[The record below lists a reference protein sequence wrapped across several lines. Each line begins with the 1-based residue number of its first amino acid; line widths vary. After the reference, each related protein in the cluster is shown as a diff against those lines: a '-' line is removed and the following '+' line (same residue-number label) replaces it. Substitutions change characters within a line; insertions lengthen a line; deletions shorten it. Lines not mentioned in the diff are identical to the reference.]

1 MKRHYLITLSLFIN
15 IIAFA
20 QIPQLVKNINT
31 NTSPDPNSHSNAQ
44 KGILYNSEL
53 YFPAESNQ
61 GVELWKTNG
70 TTPGTL
76 LTRDLFSYFNGDGS
90 FPRDFTMYGG
100 NVYFFIGDTA
110 ISIGQESKIFKMDAT
125 GYIRYAAGGLFHP
138 QNMVLINNSFFFTG
152 RVNSSSNGVE
162 LLEFDIPSGATIEHD
177 VFPGADSSNPQNLT
191 VKDDSLFFSA
201 IGSVAAGRE
210 LWVYANGNLTQMD
223 INPGA
228 GSSNPSYLT
237 VYNNELYFSAD
248 NGTDGK
254 ELMKADVP
262 GLSATLIKDINSG
275 AASSNPK
282 NITAFNG
289 NLYFS
294 ADDGGNG
301 VELWQSDG
309 TNVNTILFEDINAFG
324 DSNPGDGSGFV
335 AAGSKLYF
343 AADDGNADIELWET
357 DGTLGNTVLS
367 ADINPFG
374 SSNPSSLIALNND
387 LIFVA
392 DDGINGDELWKYDGS
407 NASLIQDIQPAG
419 YPDKPYTI
427 NSFNNKIYFVA
438 DNGIIGK
445 ELWSTDGNTASL
457 VKDINIGTSG
467 NSNPYLMD
475 TMGGFAYLGA
485 NETNNGYLSLIKTN
499 GNAAGTTTVKP
510 GDDAAT
516 GFQAFAYNKGK
527 ALGNNFIFT
536 AFDNTNGGELWK
548 TDGTN
553 SGTVLIKDIKV
564 GNNWSNPQLFTKVG
578 AVVFF
583 TAETDAEGRELWKTD
598 GTAGGTVLI
607 KDINPGINS
616 PDIDNMVAMNGKL
629 YFIANDGTNGSEL
642 WVSDGTAV
650 GTTMV
655 KDINPGAADALVRG
669 IQNLKAINNVLYF
682 GADDGV
688 NGTELWKSDGTNAGT
703 VLIKDIYPGSNS
715 SNPQWFAEL
724 SGQIY
729 FNAND
734 NTGSHLFRSDGTTA
748 GTNLFFN
755 LEFTFLHVR
764 VGNKILFICFPYAI
778 TGNNGFE
785 LWGTDGTSTF
795 QVKDFV
801 PGPEGVGYMFIDNF
815 PVYQGRWYFNLDN
828 DGINGQ
834 EAWSSDGTT
843 SGTIMHE
850 VNPGVASSYS
860 TNFLGVNPM
869 LFSSDDGTTIG
880 RELYSL
886 SLSVLPITGLEFNVQ
901 KQNTVAEL
909 TFKTKTEINNKGF
922 VIEHSLN
929 AQQYDSIGYVVA
941 KSINS
946 YGASYT
952 FIDAKPADGKNY
964 YRLKQ
969 IDFDGKI
976 NYSVVRFV
984 DFSRDAYVKVYPN
997 PTSDVL
1003 NISTGYNFKNASLKI
1018 YSSNAQ
1024 LVKQQVVN
1032 GSGTIS
1038 INIKDLPAGFY
1049 NVTVKDELHTVQLVF
1064 IKR

>member
-1 MKRHYLITLSLFIN
+1 MKKFNFFILSLCISFIA
-15 IIAFA
+15 IA
-20 QIPQLVKNINT
+20 QTPQLVKNINA
-31 NTSPDPNSHSNAQ
+31 NTAPDPNSHSNAQ
-44 KGILYNSEL
+44 KGIFYNSQL
-53 YFPAESNQ
+53 YFAAESNQ
-61 GVELWKTNG
+61 GVELWKTDG
-70 TTPGTL
+70 TAAGTL
-76 LTRDLFSYFNGDGS
+76 LTRDLFSFYPGNSS
-90 FPRDFTMYGG
+90 FPREFTMYGG
-100 NVYFFIGDTA
+100 NVYFFIGDTVV
-110 ISIGQESKIFKMDAT
+110 STDQESKIFKMDAT
-125 GYIRYAAGGLFHP
+125 GYIRYAAGGLLHP
-138 QNMVLINNSFFFTG
+138 KEMVLMNNSFFFTG
-152 RVNSSSNGVE
+152 RVNSSSAGVE
-162 LLEFDIPSGATIEHD
+162 LLEFDIPSGTTIVHD
-177 VFPGADSSNPQNLT
+177 VFPGADSSNPKYLT
-191 VKDDSLFFSA
+191 VKNDSLFFSA

-210 LWVYANGNLTQMD
+210 LWVYADGNLTEMD
-223 INPGA
+223 INPGPN
-228 GSSNPSYLT
+228 SSDPSYLT

-248 NGTDGK
+248 DGTNGT

-262 GLSATLIKDINSG
+262 GLSATLVMDINGG
-275 AASSNPK
+275 AAGSNPK
-282 NITAFNG
+282 NITVFNS

-294 ADDGGNG
+294 ANDGTNG
-301 VELWQSDG
+301 TELWRSDG
-309 TNVNTILFEDINAFG
+309 TNANTLLFEDINLFG
-324 DSNPGDGSGFV
+324 DSNPGEGSGFV

-343 AADDGNADIELWET
+343 AADDGNVDIELWET
-357 DGTLGNTVLS
+357 DGTPGNTQLS
-367 ADINPFG
+367 ADINPSG
-374 SSNPSSLIALNND
+374 SSNPTSLIALNND

-427 NSFNNKIYFVA
+427 NNFNNKIYFVA

-445 ELWSTDGNTASL
+445 ELWSTDGNTTSL

-485 NETNNGYLSLIKTN
+485 NETGNGYLSLIKTN
-499 GNAAGTTTVKP
+499 GIAAGTTTIKP

-527 ALGNNFIFT
+527 ALGSNFIFT
-536 AFDNTNGGELWK
+536 AIDNINGGELWK

-553 SGTVLIKDIKV
+553 AGTVLIKDIKV
-564 GNNWSNPQLFTKVG
+564 GSNWSNPQLFTKMG

-598 GTAGGTVLI
+598 GTTAGTIFI
-607 KDINPGINS
+607 KDINPGVNS

-642 WVSDGTAV
+642 WVSDGTAG
-650 GTTMV
+650 GTFMI
-655 KDINPGAADALVRG
+655 KDINPGAADALARG

-682 GADDGV
+682 AADDGV
-688 NGTELWKSDGTNAGT
+688 HGRELWKSDGTNAGT
-703 VLIKDIYPGSNS
+703 VLVKDINPGSNS

-724 SGQIY
+724 NGQIY
-729 FNAND
+729 FDAND
-734 NTGSHLFRSDGTTA
+734 NTGSHLFRTNGTTA
-748 GTNLFFN
+748 GTNLFYN
-755 LEFTFLHVR
+755 LEFTFLHAR
-764 VGNKILFICFPYAI
+764 VGNKILFFCYPYAI

-785 LWGTDGTSTF
+785 LWGTDGTNTF
-795 QVKDFV
+795 SVKDFV

-828 DGINGQ
+828 DGINGL

-843 SGTIMHE
+843 SGTILHE

-886 SLSVLPITGLEFNVQ
+886 SLSVLPITGLEFNAQ
-901 KQNTVAEL
+901 KQNTTAL
-909 TFKTKTEINNKGF
+909 LNFKTYTEINNKGF

-929 AQQYDSIGYVVA
+929 GIQFDSIGFVTP
-941 KSINS
+941 KGINGN
-946 YGASYT
+946 GATYFFT
-952 FIDAKPADGKNY
+952 DTKPADGKNY

-969 IDFDGKI
+969 IDIDGRI
-976 NYSVVRFV
+976 SYSPVRFV
-984 DFSRDAYVKVYPN
+984 DFSKDAYAKIYPN
-997 PTSDVL
+997 PTTDVL

-1038 INIKDLPAGFY
+1038 INLKDLPAGFY
-1049 NVTVKDELHTVQLVF
+1049 NVTIKDELHTVQLVF